1 MYDIHEHRHRVAV
14 WAAGRAYSRQGPGHT
29 IAVAKH
35 LIEKSGLGV
44 INTADQLP
52 PPDEMNEF
60 IHQRIQAVIDASI
73 GLYYTKR
80 AKGEPD
86 VRKALVCTYGR
97 AQKLVNMYLKLKII
111 CAGYHDHPH
120 VKAMHPPLDAVLL
133 QALDSSNAIDQ
144 ESDLLIFREK
154 LQAAKDMSKTWTT
167 FDRTTYEAYISAI
180 RTFQGDQ
187 PLWAIER
194 LWNPERQALSALPSA
209 IHV

>member
-60 IHQRIQAVIDASI
+60 IHQRIQAVIDASK

-86 VRKALVCTYGR
+86 VRFAPT
-97 AQKLVNMYLKLKII
+97 
-111 CAGYHDHPH
+111 AGHRS
-120 VKAMHPPLDAVLL
+120 L
-133 QALDSSNAIDQ
+133 
-144 ESDLLIFREK
+144 
-154 LQAAKDMSKTWTT
+154 
-167 FDRTTYEAYISAI
+167 
-180 RTFQGDQ
+180 
-187 PLWAIER
+187 
-194 LWNPERQALSALPSA
+194 
-209 IHV
+209 